1 MRSQCTSGGN
11 GSTAEQSRA
20 AQTRPSKRAA
30 QQEGKRP
37 IPLAPLTPPTRRLR
51 LHQPIKHRLVWP
63 TERLVGQPAVVDRPR
78 QQRRRGGGP
87 QPKHAAQPAAA
98 AAAGGRQA
106 AAAPPQARQAA
117 AAAACHTGSRFRG
130 VQAAGGGG
138 AVAVACQ
145 RVQLLAAAAGWRHGC
160 GCVASGQHVGPVR
173 KSLWGHEGKE
183 AASAHQAAR
192 LAARATASMQPGDG
206 TVSLHSAHSR
216 PARPACFPTHL

>member
-98 AAAGGRQA
+98 QPATAQPAAADQSATPKVA
-106 AAAPPQARQAA
+106 ASAKIRKPRKKAVAKEPAA
-117 AAAACHTGSRFRG
+117 AAAKAGSSD
-130 VQAAGGGG
+130 A
-138 AVAVACQ
+138 
-145 RVQLLAAAAGWRHGC
+145 
-160 GCVASGQHVGPVR
+160 
-173 KSLWGHEGKE
+173 
-183 AASAHQAAR
+183 
-192 LAARATASMQPGDG
+192 
-206 TVSLHSAHSR
+206 
-216 PARPACFPTHL
+216 